1 MSILKNYLK
10 KIGVKDFSEL
20 TEEEKETYRGW
31 EESLSGRR
39 ITDDDV
45 AVFLKQEEDETINK
59 LIGSKLS
66 DREDIF
72 LKMKLEFVK
81 KLVNFLNVPAMEKEM
96 TEKSINQ
103 LIK

>member
-10 KIGVKDFSEL
+10 KIGVKEFSEL

-31 EESLSGRR
+31 EESLSGRK
-39 ITDDDV
+39 ITDNDV
-45 AVFLKQEEDETINK
+45 AVFLKQEEDETIEK

-66 DREDIF
+66 ERQDTF
-72 LKMKLEFVK
+72 LKMKLEFTK
-81 KLVNFLNVPAMEKEM
+81 KLIVFLNVPAMEKEM
-96 TEKSINQ
+96 TEQSINN

>member
-10 KIGVKDFSEL
+10 KIGVKEFSEL

-31 EESLSGRR
+31 EESLAGRK

-45 AVFLKQEEDETINK
+45 AVFLKQEEDETIEK

-66 DREDIF
+66 ERQDTF
-72 LKMKLEFVK
+72 LKMKLEFTK
-81 KLVNFLNVPAMEKEM
+81 KLIVFLNVPAMEKEM

>member
-96 TEKSINQ
+96 TEQSINN